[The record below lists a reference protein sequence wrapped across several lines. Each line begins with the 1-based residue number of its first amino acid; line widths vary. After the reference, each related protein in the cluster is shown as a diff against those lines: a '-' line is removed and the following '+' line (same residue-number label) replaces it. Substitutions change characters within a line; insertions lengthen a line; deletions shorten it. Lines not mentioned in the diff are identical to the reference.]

1 MNRPKIYL
9 AGPEVFLPDPRSVAD
24 PKKKLCRKYGFEG
37 LFPLDYEFLID
48 GLVKPEQGLRI
59 SRANEDLIRQ
69 CDGLIANLT
78 PFRGPSLDAGTAYEL
93 GYARA
98 LGKPVFGYT
107 NDHRPFKER
116 VAAISRR
123 SAQLIKGRLADERDM
138 AIEDFD
144 LVDNLMIDG
153 AVCSATGC
161 QVVVPSKSKS
171 GYYTDLAGFEACLRL
186 ARTFFDSVV
195 IKKESETVEG

>member
-1 MNRPKIYL
+1 MFRPKIYL
-9 AGPEVFLPDPRSVAD
+9 AGPEVFLPDPRSASD
-24 PKKKLCRKYGFEG
+24 KKKKLCRKYGFEG
-37 LFPLDYEFLID
+37 VFPLDNEFLID
-48 GLVKPEQGLRI
+48 GLLKPEQGLRI
-59 SRANEDLIRQ
+59 SQANEVLIRQ

-98 LGKPVFGYT
+98 LEKPVFGYT

-116 VAAISRR
+116 VAAISSR
-123 SAQLIKGRLADERDM
+123 SGQLIKGRLTDDQDL

-161 QVVVPSKSKS
+161 QVVVPNKSKS
-171 GYYTDLAGFEACLRL
+171 GYYTDLAGFEACLKL

-195 IKKESETVEG
+195 IKRKP

>member
-1 MNRPKIYL
+1 MSRPKLYL
-9 AGPEVFLPDPRSVAD
+9 AGPEVFLPDPRFVSD
-24 PKKKLCRKYGFEG
+24 KKKRLCRKYGFEG
-37 LFPLDYEFLID
+37 LFPLDNELLID
-48 GLVKPEQGLRI
+48 GILKPEKGLRI
-59 SRANEDLIRQ
+59 SQANEDLIRR

-123 SAQLIKGRLADERDM
+123 SVQLIKGRIADERDM

-161 QVVVPSKSKS
+161 QVVVPQKSKS
-171 GYYTDLAGFEACLRL
+171 EYYTDLEGFEACLIL
-186 ARTFFDSVV
+186 AHKFFGL
-195 IKKESETVEG
+195 T